1 MATAVCFIGV
11 WAVYRFQVGTF
22 HGIPVPLTALFRGV
36 KDLAAHNVLGHAFF
50 LLGRVDAFGDW
61 RFFPVALAVKS
72 PITVLVLGIA
82 GSVVLARRAMR
93 ERDWRLW
100 VPVLAAIAVLAVSI
114 PAQINVGVR
123 HVIPIYVSFAIG
135 GGVAVI
141 AFWRRFR
148 AVVPRMVFGAAAL
161 AGLWS
166 TAAVHPEYLAYFNEL
181 AGRRPERILVD
192 SDLDWGQDLPRLRD
206 ALRARGIDSVT
217 IAYYGS
223 GVPELYG
230 IPVRRKWQRGDEVR
244 GWFVVSQTLR
254 QRGEAQLVVR
264 TRDDFEW
271 DLRPQAFAWLDG
283 REPAFT
289 VGRSLLV
296 YFID

>member
-1 MATAVCFIGV
+1 MS
-11 WAVYRFQVGTF
+11 W
-22 HGIPVPLTALFRGV
+22 
-36 KDLAAHNVLGHAFF
+36 
-50 LLGRVDAFGDW
+50 
-61 RFFPVALAVKS
+61 
-72 PITVLVLGIA
+72 
-82 GSVVLARRAMR
+82 
-93 ERDWRLW
+93 
-100 VPVLAAIAVLAVSI
+100 
-114 PAQINVGVR
+114 
-123 HVIPIYVSFAIG
+123 
-135 GGVAVI
+135 AVI

-148 AVVPRMVFGAAAL
+148 APLPRLGFAAAAI

-166 TAAVHPEYLAYFNEL
+166 TATVHPEYLAYFNEL
-181 AGRRPERILVD
+181 GGSRPERILVD

-254 QRGEAQLVVR
+254 QRGEAQLVRR

-289 VGRSLLV
+289 VGKSLLV